1 MIYEVISTNP
11 EFVREWF
18 PEPKPKDFELF
29 GSYIKACCD
38 YDKRIAKLRTYFLY
52 HDRTKQY
59 KVGDHVEGEAVSQP
73 GTDVYIIPII
83 KCGNKSGNDICSE
96 GGEHLLDFD
105 EVHTI
110 YCRKCGKR
118 SM

>member
-1 MIYEVISTNP
+1 MIYEVISVNP
-11 EFVREWF
+11 EFVREWVK
-18 PEPKPKDFELF
+18 EPDIKDFELS
-29 GSYIKACCD
+29 GSYMKAWHNH
-38 YDKRIAKLRTYFLY
+38 DKRITNLPTYLLH